1 MQQKAKQ
8 KIKVGIF
15 ASVTLALLLVGIFL
29 IGRNKSLF
37 QRTFLLYST
46 FKNVGGLQ
54 AGNNVRFVGIDVGTV
69 ESIEILSD
77 TTARVALRI
86 KEKVQPFIKKGAVA
100 AISSDGLMGD
110 KLITISSGR
119 ENAELVKD
127 EDTIH
132 AVNPMD
138 YDAVLSRVAGV
149 AENAE
154 IITEQLA
161 GIATQ
166 INQGKGSIGRLLYSD
181 SLATSLEGTV
191 TEAQKTVKSIRRGSD
206 GFSENM
212 EALKHNFLLRGYYRK
227 KEKAAQKEQ
236 EKQEEIQEKQEKQ
249 EDAPRKRKKK
259 AEKDS
264 SSVKLRKE

>member
-1 MQQKAKQ
+1 MQPKSKQ

-15 ASVTLALLLVGIFL
+15 ATVAFALLLIGIFL
-29 IGRNKSLF
+29 IGRNKNMFGS
-37 QRTFLLYST
+37 TFMVYGT

-69 ESIEILSD
+69 ESIDILSD

-100 AISSDGLMGD
+100 GISSDGLMGD

-119 ENAELVKD
+119 ENATPVED
-127 EDTIH
+127 GDTIH
-132 AVNPMD
+132 AVDPLN
-138 YDAVLSRVAGV
+138 YDVVLSRISGV
-149 AENAE
+149 ATNAE
-154 IITEQLA
+154 VITEQLA

-191 TEAQKTVKSIRRGSD
+191 TEAQKTVKSIRKGSD
-206 GFSENM
+206 GFGENM
-212 EALKHNFLLRGYYRK
+212 EALKHNFLLRGYYKKKERAAKKEAEKKEEK
-227 KEKAAQKEQ
+227 KEKEA
-236 EKQEEIQEKQEKQ
+236 EKNEK
-249 EDAPRKRKKK
+249 DRKKSGNSDP
-259 AEKDS
+259 AS
-264 SSVKLRKE
+264 LNLPKEG

>member
-1 MQQKAKQ
+1 MQQKAQQ

-15 ASVTLALLLVGIFL
+15 ATVMLTLLLTGIFL
-29 IGRNKSLF
+29 IGRNKSMF
-37 QRTFLLYST
+37 QRTFLLYGT

-54 AGNNVRFVGIDVGTV
+54 VGNNVRFVGIDVGTV
-69 ESIEILSD
+69 ESIDILSD

-86 KEKVQPFIKKGAVA
+86 RQKVRPFIKKGAVA
-100 AISSDGLMGD
+100 GISSDGLMGD

-119 ENAELVKD
+119 ESNTPVDD

-132 AVNPMD
+132 AVDPLD
-138 YDAVLSRVAGV
+138 YDQVLDRLSGV
-149 AENAE
+149 AANAE
-154 IITEQLA
+154 VITEQLA

-181 SLATSLEGTV
+181 SLATDLEGTV
-191 TEAQKTVKSIRRGSD
+191 TEARKTVKSIRKGSD

-227 KEKAAQKEQ
+227 KEKAAK
-236 EKQEEIQEKQEKQ
+236 KQAEE
-249 EDAPRKRKKK
+249 RKKENERRK
-259 AEKDS
+259 KDNMDS
-264 SSVKLRKE
+264 ASLKINKE

>member
-1 MQQKAKQ
+1 MQQKAQQ

-15 ASVTLALLLVGIFL
+15 ATVTLVLLLVGIFL

-37 QRTFLLYST
+37 QNTFVLYST

-54 AGNNVRFVGIDVGTV
+54 VGNNVRFVGIDVGTV

-86 KEKVQPFIKKGAVA
+86 KEKVKPFIKKGSVA
-100 AISSDGLMGD
+100 GISTDGLMGD
-110 KLITISSGR
+110 KLITLSSGIQ
-119 ENAELVKD
+119 NATPVED

-138 YDAVLSRVAGV
+138 YDKVLDRLSGV

-154 IITEQLA
+154 VITEQLA

-181 SLATSLEGTV
+181 SLATSLEGTM
-191 TEAQKTVKSIRRGSD
+191 TEAKKTVKSIRRGSD

-212 EALKHNFLLRGYYRK
+212 EALKHNFLLRGYYK
-227 KEKAAQKEQ
+227 KREKAARKEAEEQKKEAEEQQKETGS
-236 EKQEEIQEKQEKQ
+236 
-249 EDAPRKRKKK
+249 KKK
-259 AEKDS
+259 AKKDS
-264 SSVKLRKE
+264 TSLKVSKEQ

>member
-1 MQQKAKQ
+1 MQQKKQQ

-15 ASVTLALLLVGIFL
+15 ATVTVGLLLVGIFL
-29 IGRNKSLF
+29 IGRNRSLF
-37 QRTFLLYST
+37 QRTFVLYGT

-69 ESIEILSD
+69 ESIDILSD

-86 KEKVQPFIKKGAVA
+86 KEKVKPFIKKGAVA
-100 AISSDGLMGD
+100 GISTDGLMGD
-110 KLITISSGR
+110 KLITISSGT
-119 ENAELVKD
+119 ENATPVEDK
-127 EDTIH
+127 DTIH
-132 AVNPMD
+132 TVDPMN
-138 YDAVLSRVAGV
+138 YDRVLDRLSGV

-154 IITEQLA
+154 VITEQLA

-191 TEAQKTVKSIRRGSD
+191 TEAKKTVKSIRRGSD

-212 EALKHNFLLRGYYRK
+212 EALKHNFLLRGYYKK
-227 KEKAAQKEQ
+227 KEKAAKKEAEEQKKGAE
-236 EKQEEIQEKQEKQ
+236 
-249 EDAPRKRKKK
+249 RGKK
-259 AEKDS
+259 AGKDS
-264 SSVKLRKE
+264 SSLKVQKE

>member
-1 MQQKAKQ
+1 MQQKTQQ

-15 ASVTLALLLVGIFL
+15 ATVMLGLLLVGIFL

-37 QRTFLLYST
+37 QRTFVLYGT

-54 AGNNVRFVGIDVGTV
+54 VGNNVRFVGIDVGTV
-69 ESIEILSD
+69 ESIDILSD

-86 KEKVQPFIKKGAVA
+86 KEKVKPFIKKGSVA
-100 AISSDGLMGD
+100 GISTDGLMGD
-110 KLITISSGR
+110 KLITISSGT
-119 ENAELVKD
+119 ENDAPVKD
-127 EDTIH
+127 KDVIRT
-132 AVNPMD
+132 VDPMN
-138 YDAVLSRVAGV
+138 YDRVLDRLSGV

-154 IITEQLA
+154 VITEQLA

-191 TEAQKTVKSIRRGSD
+191 TEAKKTVKSIRRGSD

-212 EALKHNFLLRGYYRK
+212 EALKHNFLLRGYFNK
-227 KEKAAQKEQ
+227 KEKAAKKEAKEQ
-236 EKQEEIQEKQEKQ
+236 KKAAE
-249 EDAPRKRKKK
+249 RKKK
-259 AEKDS
+259 EEKDS
-264 SSVKLRKE
+264 SSLKVPKE

>member
-1 MQQKAKQ
+1 MQQKTQQ

-15 ASVTLALLLVGIFL
+15 ATVTLGLLLVGVFL

-37 QRTFLLYST
+37 QRTFVLYGT

-54 AGNNVRFVGIDVGTV
+54 VGNNVRFVGIDVGTV
-69 ESIEILSD
+69 ESIDILSD

-86 KEKVQPFIKKGAVA
+86 KEKVKPFIKKGAVA
-100 AISSDGLMGD
+100 GISSDGLMGD
-110 KLITISSGR
+110 KLITISSGTQ
-119 ENAELVKD
+119 NATPV
-127 EDTIH
+127 EDGDAIQ

-138 YDAVLSRVAGV
+138 YDKVLDRLSGV

-154 IITEQLA
+154 VITEQLA

-181 SLATSLEGTV
+181 SLANSLEGTV
-191 TEAQKTVKSIRRGSD
+191 TEAKKTVKSIRRGSD

-212 EALKHNFLLRGYYRK
+212 EALKHNFLLRGYYKK
-227 KEKAAQKEQ
+227 KEKAARKQAEEQK
-236 EKQEEIQEKQEKQ
+236 KKEE
-249 EDAPRKRKKK
+249 DRKKK
-259 AEKDS
+259 AAKDS
-264 SSVKLRKE
+264 ASLKVPKE

>member
-8 KIKVGIF
+8 KIKLGIF
-15 ASVTLALLLVGIFL
+15 ATVTLVLLLVGIFL
-29 IGRNKSLF
+29 IGRNKSMF
-37 QRTFLLYST
+37 RSTFMLYGT

-69 ESIEILSD
+69 EDIEILSD

-86 KEKVQPFIKKGAVA
+86 QKKVQPFVKKGAVA
-100 AISSDGLMGD
+100 GISSDGLMGD

-119 ENAELVKD
+119 ENAEAVKD
-127 EDTIH
+127 GDTIH
-132 AVNPMD
+132 AIDPMD
-138 YDAVLSRVAGV
+138 YDRVLSRISGV

-191 TEAQKTVKSIRRGSD
+191 TEAKKTVKSIRKGSD

-227 KEKAAQKEQ
+227 REKAAKKE
-236 EKQEEIQEKQEKQ
+236 EKAEKKEAEAKNKKEEE
-249 EDAPRKRKKK
+249 RKKK

-264 SSVKLRKE
+264 ASLKLPKEN

>member
-1 MQQKAKQ
+1 MQKAQQ

-15 ASVTLALLLVGIFL
+15 ATVTLVLLLVGIFL

-37 QRTFLLYST
+37 QNTFVLYGT

-54 AGNNVRFVGIDVGTV
+54 VGNNVRFVGIDVGTV

-86 KEKVQPFIKKGAVA
+86 KEKVKPFIKKGAVA
-100 AISSDGLMGD
+100 GISTDGLMGD
-110 KLITISSGR
+110 KLITISAGR
-119 ENAELVKD
+119 DNATPVED
-127 EDTIH
+127 RDTIH
-132 AVNPMD
+132 AINPMD
-138 YDAVLSRVAGV
+138 YDKVLDRLSGV

-154 IITEQLA
+154 VITEQLA

-166 INQGKGSIGRLLYSD
+166 INHGKGSIGRLLYSD

-191 TEAQKTVKSIRRGSD
+191 TEAKKTVRSIRKGSD

-212 EALKHNFLLRGYYRK
+212 EALKGNFLLRGYYKR
-227 KEKAAQKEQ
+227 KEKAAKKEAEEQKKEAERRKKAAKDSASLKVSKEQ
-236 EKQEEIQEKQEKQ
+236 
-249 EDAPRKRKKK
+249 
-259 AEKDS
+259 
-264 SSVKLRKE
+264 

>member
-1 MQQKAKQ
+1 MQQKAQQ

-15 ASVTLALLLVGIFL
+15 ATAMLGLLLVGIFL
-29 IGRNKSLF
+29 IGRNKNLF
-37 QRTFLLYST
+37 QRTFLLYGT

-54 AGNNVRFVGIDVGTV
+54 VGNNVRFVGIDVGTV
-69 ESIEILSD
+69 ESIDILSD

-86 KEKVQPFIKKGAVA
+86 KEKVKPFIKKGSVA
-100 AISSDGLMGD
+100 GISTDGLMGD
-110 KLITISSGR
+110 KLITISSGT
-119 ENAELVKD
+119 ENVTPVKD
-127 EDTIH
+127 RDTIRT
-132 AVNPMD
+132 VDPMN
-138 YDAVLSRVAGV
+138 YDRVLDRLSGV

-181 SLATSLEGTV
+181 SLATSLEGTM
-191 TEAQKTVKSIRRGSD
+191 TEAKKTVKSIRKGSE

-212 EALKHNFLLRGYYRK
+212 EALKHNFLLRGYYKK
-227 KEKAAQKEQ
+227 KEKAAKKEAEEQKKAAE
-236 EKQEEIQEKQEKQ
+236 
-249 EDAPRKRKKK
+249 RKKK

-264 SSVKLRKE
+264 ASLKVPKE

>member
-15 ASVTLALLLVGIFL
+15 ATVAFALLLIGIFL
-29 IGRNKSLF
+29 IGRNKNMF
-37 QRTFLLYST
+37 GNTFLLYGT

-100 AISSDGLMGD
+100 GISSDGLMGD
-110 KLITISSGR
+110 KLITISSGK
-119 ENAELVKD
+119 ENAEPVKD
-127 EDTIH
+127 GDSVH
-132 AVNPMD
+132 AVDPLD
-138 YDAVLSRVAGV
+138 YDQVINRVSGV
-149 AENAE
+149 AANAE
-154 IITEQLA
+154 VITEQLA
-161 GIATQ
+161 DIATR
-166 INQGKGSIGRLLYSD
+166 INHGEGSIGRLLYSD

-191 TEAQKTVKSIRRGSD
+191 TEAQRTVRSIRKGSD

-212 EALKHNFLLRGYYRK
+212 EALKHNFLLRGYYKK
-227 KEKAAQKEQ
+227 KEKAAKKEA
-236 EKQEEIQEKQEKQ
+236 EKKEKASEKK
-249 EDAPRKRKKK
+249 DKDRKKSGNG
-259 AEKDS
+259 DS
-264 SSVKLRKE
+264 ASLKVPKEG